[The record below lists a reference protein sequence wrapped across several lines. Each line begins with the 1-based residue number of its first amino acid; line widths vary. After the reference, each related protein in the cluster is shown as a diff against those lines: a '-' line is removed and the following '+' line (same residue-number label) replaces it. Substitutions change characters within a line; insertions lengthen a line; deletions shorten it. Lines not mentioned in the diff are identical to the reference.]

1 MRRSGALVTAMFVV
15 AALGFTPAQAVR
27 ANPTQDAKRIEAV
40 LASLGL
46 PVGKVDGTW
55 DDDTARATCAWREL
69 TGREILRSWPLIEE
83 RRDLK
88 LTTALTVPKYLKLGV
103 NVDRQCQTAYW
114 VVKAPIEVTRIESH
128 TVTTESTTATGE
140 TFTVSTTE
148 TATVTIIKTAPSIE
162 RVMPVSTG
170 QSTPSGR
177 LETDLG
183 VHRVARTVN
192 GWWQSTIY
200 VDGHMYRP
208 LFFIR
213 GQALH
218 GSINDSLVKT
228 YPASHGCVR
237 MLHAD
242 IDALWDAGFG
252 VGDTVKIYGT
262 WEG

>member
-1 MRRSGALVTAMFVV
+1 MRRTVGLTCTVLVLSLVV
-15 AALGFTPAQAVR
+15 GSPAQAVR
-27 ANPTQDAKRIEAV
+27 VNPTQDAKRIEAA
-40 LASLGL
+40 LARLGL
-46 PVGKVDGTW
+46 PVGVVDGTW
-55 DDDTARATCAWREL
+55 DNDTARATCAWREL
-69 TGREILRSWPLIEE
+69 TGREILRSWPLVEE

-88 LTTALTVPKYLKLGV
+88 LTTTLLVPKYMKIGV

-114 VVKAPIEVTRIESH
+114 VVKAPIEVVRVESR
-128 TVTTESTTATGE
+128 TVTAESTTATGE
-140 TFTVSTTE
+140 TFTVSNIE
-148 TATVTIIKTAPSIE
+148 TSTVTSIKMAPTIE

-177 LETDLG
+177 LETVPG

-192 GWWQSTIY
+192 GWWQSTLY

-208 LFFIR
+208 MFFIR

-242 IDALWDAGFG
+242 IDALWDAGFSM
-252 VGDTVKIYGT
+252 GDTVKVYGV
-262 WEG
+262 WQG